1 MLRNALVNGKL
12 EYFILSVI
20 AAPAKKEKKQSGT
33 GVKNIIK
40 AYRFTFSSPPQRRPS
55 SSNMEWVLVF
65 LYVFSNIKLII
76 ETESFV
82 NGGVRAGFDYLK
94 SNASEALAPK

>member
-1 MLRNALVNGKL
+1 M
-12 EYFILSVI
+12 
-20 AAPAKKEKKQSGT
+20 

-65 LYVFSNIKLII
+65 LYVFSNIKLTN

-82 NGGVRAGFDYLK
+82 NGGLGQVSIIWNQMPLRPLRQNEPRKVSDVLLPEELIRTISVK
-94 SNASEALAPK
+94 K